1 MNEMD
6 EIIKKKMQQD
16 KYVPNSTQ
24 NVIDYTIRNCIN
36 RSKRPKIK
44 FKNRIIT
51 IILSIIMALLG
62 SVTVYAVTSGK
73 MNEIPFIKR
82 LGLKFSDEYENY
94 KDNDVFQE
102 VKNAETSVDL
112 ISTVCDDGFTILE
125 FDVKL
130 SKDDKEELRLGESI
144 ITDEDLED
152 AKKLDEKYIGTINYS
167 DKYNTLMRFKSVVN
181 TIRLEFNKNIGEL
194 KRDYNIII
202 DNEKYYVKNQQ
213 KVLKVSDYEYIVYQ
227 MYFLTDEV
235 LQNKNTFTLT
245 LELNEIANRGDEENY
260 KGSAKGVIVNT
271 THNKKSI
278 SIDGKFNV
286 EVSKEKALENT
297 KKIEPDNTIAR
308 YKNMSKNI
316 TEIKVT
322 PLQIIVKLET
332 KIENVSSSSLA
343 GENDKDY
350 IGRIDYNVSDDKGN
364 ELLKYSFESK
374 RTITYSNGKVEE
386 WRPGDIKTNKTFSGA
401 TMSLVEYIIIEKAD
415 DVKQINI
422 TPIVDG
428 DKVELETF
436 KINL

>member
-1 MNEMD
+1 
-6 EIIKKKMQQD
+6 
-16 KYVPNSTQ
+16 
-24 NVIDYTIRNCIN
+24 
-36 RSKRPKIK
+36 
-44 FKNRIIT
+44 
-51 IILSIIMALLG
+51 MALLG

-297 KKIEPDNTIAR
+297 KKIEELIR
-308 YKNMSKNI
+308 QREQNI
-316 TEIKVT
+316 
-322 PLQIIVKLET
+322 
-332 KIENVSSSSLA
+332 SLA
-343 GENDKDY
+343 GDLKDLIEVVEEKEKNWKEQVKNAEGSMPEDIIETLNIVGKCKDVESEEYKDAMKLLNARVNNLESNLHIEIDMERIEDRSKALSY
-350 IGRIDYNVSDDKGN
+350 IGIEVADA
-364 ELLKYSFESK
+364 LKSIP
-374 RTITYSNGKVEE
+374 TPVEE
-386 WRPGDIKTNKTFSGA
+386 VEQNIVEEVAVQEAETVQGQLAAQEQYMQETTFEAKPTLWQKIKNSKVGRA
-401 TMSLVEYIIIEKAD
+401 IRYITKIRLR
-415 DVKQINI
+415 
-422 TPIVDG
+422 
-428 DKVELETF
+428 LEVPAGLPEGSTQQ
-436 KINL
+436 NN

>member
-62 SVTVYAVTSGK
+62 SVTVYVVTSGK

-167 DKYNTLMRFKSVVN
+167 DEYNTLMRFKSVVN

-322 PLQIIVKLET
+322 PLQVIVKLET

-350 IGRIDYNVSDDKGN
+350 IGVINYNVSDDKGN
-364 ELLKYSFESK
+364 KLLKYNFESK

-386 WRPGDIKTNKTFSGA
+386 WSPGDIGTYKTFSGA
-401 TMSLVEYIIIEKAD
+401 TMNLVEYIIIEKAN

-422 TPIVDG
+422 TPVVDG
-428 DKVELETF
+428 DKVKLENF
-436 KINL
+436 KFNL

>member
-194 KRDYNIII
+194 KHDYNIII

-316 TEIKVT
+316 AEIKVT

-386 WRPGDIKTNKTFSGA
+386 WSPGDIKTDKTFYGA

-422 TPIVDG
+422 TPIVDR
-428 DKVELETF
+428 DKVKLENF
-436 KINL
+436 KFNL

>member
-350 IGRIDYNVSDDKGN
+350 IGVINYNVSDDKGN
-364 ELLKYSFESK
+364 KLLKYNFESK

-386 WRPGDIKTNKTFSGA
+386 WSPGDIGTYKTFSGA
-401 TMSLVEYIIIEKAD
+401 TMNLVEYIIIEKAD

>member
-1 MNEMD
+1 MNEID
-6 EIIKKKMQQD
+6 ELIKKKMQQD
-16 KYVPNSTQ
+16 KYVPNSTK

-36 RSKRPKIK
+36 RSKRPKVK
-44 FKNRIIT
+44 LKNRIIT
-51 IILSIIMALLG
+51 IILSIIMVLLG
-62 SVTVYAVTSGK
+62 SATVYAVTSGK

-82 LGLKFSDEYENY
+82 LGLKFSDEYESY

-167 DKYNTLMRFKSVVN
+167 DEYNTLMRFKSVVN

-213 KVLKVSDYEYIVYQ
+213 TVLKVSDYEYIVYQ

-297 KKIEPDNTIAR
+297 KKIEPDNTMAR

-350 IGRIDYNVSDDKGN
+350 IGIINYNVSDDKEN
-364 ELLKYSFESK
+364 KILKYSFESK
-374 RTITYSNGKVEE
+374 RTITYSNGKTEE
-386 WRPGDIKTNKTFSGA
+386 WSPGDIKIDKTFSGA
-401 TMSLVEYIIIEKAD
+401 TMNLVEYIIIEKANE
-415 DVKQINI
+415 VKQINI
-422 TPIVDG
+422 TPIADG

>member
-386 WRPGDIKTNKTFSGA
+386 WSPGDIKKNKTFSGA

>member
-82 LGLKFSDEYENY
+82 LGLKFSDEYEDY

-102 VKNAETSVDL
+102 VKNEETSVDL
-112 ISTVCDDGFTILE
+112 ISTVCDDGFTVLE

-130 SKDDKEELRLGESI
+130 STEDKEKLRLGESI

-152 AKKLDEKYIGTINYS
+152 AKKLDEKYIGTLNYP
-167 DKYNTLMRFKSVVN
+167 DKYNTLMRFRDVIN
-181 TIRLEFNKNIGEL
+181 TIKLEFNKNIGEL

-316 TEIKVT
+316 AEIKVT

-343 GENDKDY
+343 GKNDKDY
-350 IGRIDYNVSDDKGN
+350 IGVINYNVSDDKGN
-364 ELLKYSFESK
+364 KLLKYNFESK

-386 WRPGDIKTNKTFSGA
+386 WSPGDIGTYKTFSGA
-401 TMSLVEYIIIEKAD
+401 TMNLVEYIIIEKAN

-422 TPIVDG
+422 TPVVDG

>member
-36 RSKRPKIK
+36 RSKKSKIK

-73 MNEIPFIKR
+73 MNGIPFIKG
-82 LGLKFSDEYENY
+82 LGLKFSDEYEDY

-102 VKNAETSVDL
+102 VKNEETSVDL
-112 ISTVCDDGFTILE
+112 ISTVCDDGFTVLE

-130 SKDDKEELRLGESI
+130 STEDKEKLRLGESI

-152 AKKLDEKYIGTINYS
+152 AKKLDEKYIGTLNYP
-167 DKYNTLMRFKSVVN
+167 DEYNTLMRFRDVIN
-181 TIRLEFNKNIGEL
+181 TIKLELNKNIAEL
-194 KRDYNIII
+194 ERDYNIII
-202 DNEKYYVKNQQ
+202 DNEKYYVKSQQ
-213 KVLKVSDYEYIVYQ
+213 TVSKVSDYEYIVYQ

-245 LELNEIANRGDEENY
+245 LELNGIANQGDKENY
-260 KGSAKGVIVNT
+260 TGSAKSIIVNT
-271 THNKKSI
+271 PHNEKSI
-278 SIDGKFNV
+278 SIDGKFNIK
-286 EVSKEKALENT
+286 VSKEKALENT
-297 KKIEPDNTIAR
+297 KMIEPDDTKAT
-308 YKNMSKNI
+308 YKQMTKNI

-322 PLQIIVKLET
+322 PLQIIVKIET

-343 GENDKDY
+343 GVNDKDY
-350 IGRIDYNVSDDKGN
+350 IGVINYNVSDDKGN
-364 ELLKYSFESK
+364 KLLKYNFESK

-386 WRPGDIKTNKTFSGA
+386 WSPGDIGTYKTFSGA

-422 TPIVDG
+422 TPIVDR
-428 DKVELETF
+428 DKVKLENF
-436 KINL
+436 KFNL

>member
-44 FKNRIIT
+44 LKNRIIT

-82 LGLKFSDEYENY
+82 IGLKFSDEYENY

-167 DKYNTLMRFKSVVN
+167 DEYNTLMRFKSVVN

-202 DNEKYYVKNQQ
+202 DKEKYYVKNQQ

-278 SIDGKFNV
+278 SIDGKFNIK
-286 EVSKEKALENT
+286 VSKEKALENT
-297 KKIEPDNTIAR
+297 KIIEPDDTKAT
-308 YKNMSKNI
+308 YKQMTKNI

-322 PLQIIVKLET
+322 PLQIIVKIET

-343 GENDKDY
+343 GVNDKDY
-350 IGRIDYNVSDDKGN
+350 IGVINYNVSDDKGN
-364 ELLKYSFESK
+364 KLLKYNFESK

-386 WRPGDIKTNKTFSGA
+386 WSPGDIGTYKTFSGA
-401 TMSLVEYIIIEKAD
+401 TMNLVEYIIIEKAN

-422 TPIVDG
+422 TPVVDG
-428 DKVELETF
+428 DKVKLENF
-436 KINL
+436 KFNL

>member
-167 DKYNTLMRFKSVVN
+167 DEYNTLMRFKSVVN

-322 PLQIIVKLET
+322 PLQVIVKLET

-350 IGRIDYNVSDDKGN
+350 IGVINYNVSDDKGN
-364 ELLKYSFESK
+364 KLLKYNFESK

-386 WRPGDIKTNKTFSGA
+386 WSPGDIGTYKTFSGA
-401 TMSLVEYIIIEKAD
+401 TMNLVEYIIIEKAN

-422 TPIVDG
+422 TPVVDG
-428 DKVELETF
+428 DKVKLENF
-436 KINL
+436 KFNL

>member
-94 KDNDVFQE
+94 KDDDVFQE

-386 WRPGDIKTNKTFSGA
+386 WSPGDIKTNKPLSGA
-401 TMSLVEYIIIEKAD
+401 TMTLVEYIIIEKAD

>member
-386 WRPGDIKTNKTFSGA
+386 WSPGDIKTDKTFYGA

>member
-1 MNEMD
+1 MNEID

-16 KYVPNSTQ
+16 KYIPNSTK

-36 RSKRPKIK
+36 RTKIPKVK
-44 FKNRIIT
+44 LKNRIIT

-62 SVTVYAVTSGK
+62 SATVYAVTSGK

-112 ISTVCDDGFTILE
+112 ISTVCDDGFSILE

-167 DKYNTLMRFKSVVN
+167 DEYNTLMRFKSVVN

-213 KVLKVSDYEYIVYQ
+213 TVLKVSDYEYIVYQ

-322 PLQIIVKLET
+322 PLQVIVKLET

-386 WRPGDIKTNKTFSGA
+386 WSPGDIKTDKIFSGA
-401 TMSLVEYIIIEKAD
+401 TMSFVEYIIIEKAD

-422 TPIVDG
+422 TPIVDR
-428 DKVELETF
+428 DKVKLENF
-436 KINL
+436 KFNL

>member
-297 KKIEPDNTIAR
+297 KKIELHHYR
-308 YKNMSKNI
+308 
-316 TEIKVT
+316 
-322 PLQIIVKLET
+322 
-332 KIENVSSSSLA
+332 
-343 GENDKDY
+343 
-350 IGRIDYNVSDDKGN
+350 
-364 ELLKYSFESK
+364 
-374 RTITYSNGKVEE
+374 
-386 WRPGDIKTNKTFSGA
+386 
-401 TMSLVEYIIIEKAD
+401 
-415 DVKQINI
+415 
-422 TPIVDG
+422 
-428 DKVELETF
+428 
-436 KINL
+436 

>member
-202 DNEKYYVKNQQ
+202 DNEKYYVKSQQ
-213 KVLKVSDYEYIVYQ
+213 TVSKVSDYEYIVYQ

-235 LQNKNTFTLT
+235 LQNKNPFTLT
-245 LELNEIANRGDEENY
+245 LELNGIANQGDKENY
-260 KGSAKGVIVNT
+260 TGSAKSIIVNT
-271 THNKKSI
+271 PHNEKSI
-278 SIDGKFNV
+278 SIDGKFNIK
-286 EVSKEKALENT
+286 VSKEKALENT
-297 KKIEPDNTIAR
+297 KMIEPDDTKAT
-308 YKNMSKNI
+308 YKQMTKNI

-322 PLQIIVKLET
+322 PLQIIVKIET

-343 GENDKDY
+343 GVNDKDY
-350 IGRIDYNVSDDKGN
+350 IGVINYNVSDDKGN
-364 ELLKYSFESK
+364 KLLKYNFESK

-386 WRPGDIKTNKTFSGA
+386 WSPGDIGAYKTFSGA
-401 TMSLVEYIIIEKAD
+401 TMNLVEYIIIEKAN

>member
-202 DNEKYYVKNQQ
+202 DNEKYYDFRCYRFYW
-213 KVLKVSDYEYIVYQ
+213 S
-227 MYFLTDEV
+227 
-235 LQNKNTFTLT
+235 
-245 LELNEIANRGDEENY
+245 
-260 KGSAKGVIVNT
+260 
-271 THNKKSI
+271 
-278 SIDGKFNV
+278 
-286 EVSKEKALENT
+286 
-297 KKIEPDNTIAR
+297 
-308 YKNMSKNI
+308 
-316 TEIKVT
+316 
-322 PLQIIVKLET
+322 
-332 KIENVSSSSLA
+332 
-343 GENDKDY
+343 
-350 IGRIDYNVSDDKGN
+350 
-364 ELLKYSFESK
+364 
-374 RTITYSNGKVEE
+374 
-386 WRPGDIKTNKTFSGA
+386 TNC
-401 TMSLVEYIIIEKAD
+401 
-415 DVKQINI
+415 
-422 TPIVDG
+422 
-428 DKVELETF
+428 
-436 KINL
+436 

>member
-1 MNEMD
+1 MNEID
-6 EIIKKKMQQD
+6 ELIKKKMQQD
-16 KYVPNSTQ
+16 KYVPNSTK

-152 AKKLDEKYIGTINYS
+152 VKKLDEKYIGTINYS
-167 DKYNTLMRFKSVVN
+167 DEYNTLMRFKSVVN

-202 DNEKYYVKNQQ
+202 DNEKYYVKNHQT
-213 KVLKVSDYEYIVYQ
+213 VLKV
-227 MYFLTDEV
+227 
-235 LQNKNTFTLT
+235 
-245 LELNEIANRGDEENY
+245 
-260 KGSAKGVIVNT
+260 
-271 THNKKSI
+271 
-278 SIDGKFNV
+278 
-286 EVSKEKALENT
+286 
-297 KKIEPDNTIAR
+297 
-308 YKNMSKNI
+308 
-316 TEIKVT
+316 
-322 PLQIIVKLET
+322 
-332 KIENVSSSSLA
+332 
-343 GENDKDY
+343 
-350 IGRIDYNVSDDKGN
+350 
-364 ELLKYSFESK
+364 
-374 RTITYSNGKVEE
+374 
-386 WRPGDIKTNKTFSGA
+386 
-401 TMSLVEYIIIEKAD
+401 
-415 DVKQINI
+415 
-422 TPIVDG
+422 
-428 DKVELETF
+428 
-436 KINL
+436 

>member
-44 FKNRIIT
+44 FKTRIIT

-194 KRDYNIII
+194 KHDYNIII

-316 TEIKVT
+316 AEIKVT

-386 WRPGDIKTNKTFSGA
+386 WSPGDIKTDKTFYGA

-422 TPIVDG
+422 TPIVDR
-428 DKVELETF
+428 DKVKLENF
-436 KINL
+436 KFNL

>member
-36 RSKRPKIK
+36 ISKRPKIK

-167 DKYNTLMRFKSVVN
+167 DEYNTLMRFKSVVN

-322 PLQIIVKLET
+322 PLQVIVKLET

-350 IGRIDYNVSDDKGN
+350 IGVINYNVSDDKGN
-364 ELLKYSFESK
+364 KLLKYNFESK

-386 WRPGDIKTNKTFSGA
+386 WSPGDIGTYKTFSGA
-401 TMSLVEYIIIEKAD
+401 TMNLVEYIIIEKAN

-422 TPIVDG
+422 TPVVDG
-428 DKVELETF
+428 DKVKLENF
-436 KINL
+436 KFNL

>member
-1 MNEMD
+1 MNEID
-6 EIIKKKMQQD
+6 ELIKKKMQQD
-16 KYVPNSTQ
+16 KYVPNSTK

-36 RSKRPKIK
+36 RSKRPKVK
-44 FKNRIIT
+44 LKNRIIT
-51 IILSIIMALLG
+51 IILSIIMVLLG
-62 SVTVYAVTSGK
+62 SATVYAVTSGK

-82 LGLKFSDEYENY
+82 LGLKFSDEYESY

-167 DKYNTLMRFKSVVN
+167 DEYNTLMRFKSVVN

-213 KVLKVSDYEYIVYQ
+213 TVLKVSDYEYIVYQ

-286 EVSKEKALENT
+286 EVSIEKALENT
-297 KKIEPDNTIAR
+297 KKIEPDNTMAR
-308 YKNMSKNI
+308 HKNMSKNI

-350 IGRIDYNVSDDKGN
+350 IGIINYNVSDDKEN
-364 ELLKYSFESK
+364 KILKYSFESK
-374 RTITYSNGKVEE
+374 RTITYSNGKTEE
-386 WRPGDIKTNKTFSGA
+386 WSPGDIKTDKTFSGA
-401 TMSLVEYIIIEKAD
+401 TMNLVEYIIIEKANE
-415 DVKQINI
+415 VKQINI
-422 TPIVDG
+422 TPIADG

>member
-322 PLQIIVKLET
+322 PLQIIVNLET

-386 WRPGDIKTNKTFSGA
+386 WSPGDIKTNKTFSGA